1 MKTLGSVILALIMLA
16 AEVVLA
22 AALVLVPVKVLRARG
37 AGSPAD
43 AIRHGSEIVRDR
55 VSV

>member
-16 AEVVLA
+16 AQVAVA

-37 AGSPAD
+37 GDSPAA
-43 AIRHGSEIVRDR
+43 AIRHGSHAARERFR
-55 VSV
+55 G